1 MTHRERDAE
10 PLPVQRTDLEPVG
23 EGFRLSHHREI
34 ERAVEEEFRKAPEY
48 PFD

>member
-10 PLPVQRTDLEPVG
+10 PLAVQRTDLEPVG